1 MIERKGIK
9 KEIVG
14 TLRAPDILW
23 KHYGPKIRR
32 SRDSIF
38 VVWIESRESAAETS
52 LILFFL
58 NVAEDEEIKLP
69 PAMLLLNIWGTFEC
83 CVDSYLMFEYL
94 PYVHVYSL
102 LPFKLRALNDLSSGC
117 VFLDHFF
124 FWKSNLYALY
134 PFKNHSC
141 PVIKFYKKR
150 KTFLLSIANDTYN
163 FFIVLMEIS
172 SINL

>member
-1 MIERKGIK
+1 M
-9 KEIVG
+9 G

-58 NVAEDEEIKLP
+58 NVTEDEEIKLP

-124 FWKSNLYALY
+124 LE
-134 PFKNHSC
+134 
-141 PVIKFYKKR
+141 IKFVFSLSLQKSLVSSNKILQEKKS
-150 KTFLLSIANDTYN
+150 FLLSIANDTYN

>member
-1 MIERKGIK
+1 MIERKWIK

-14 TLRAPDILW
+14 TLRAPDIMW

-58 NVAEDEEIKLP
+58 NVTEDEEIKLP

-102 LPFKLRALNDLSSGC
+102 LPFNYVHWTTFRQV
-117 VFLDHFF
+117 VFSWIIFF
-124 FWKSNLYALY
+124 LE
-134 PFKNHSC
+134 
-141 PVIKFYKKR
+141 IKFVCSLSLQKSLVSSNKILQEKK
-150 KTFLLSIANDTYN
+150 
-163 FFIVLMEIS
+163 IVLAFYCKWHV
-172 SINL
+172 

>member
-38 VVWIESRESAAETS
+38 VVWIESRESAAESS

-58 NVAEDEEIKLP
+58 NVTEDEEIKLP

-124 FWKSNLYALY
+124 FLE
-134 PFKNHSC
+134 
-141 PVIKFYKKR
+141 IKFVCSLSLQKSLVSSNKILQEKK
-150 KTFLLSIANDTYN
+150 
-163 FFIVLMEIS
+163 IVLAFYCKWHV
-172 SINL
+172 

>member
-1 MIERKGIK
+1 MLRKRLKRVREGGENRIERKGIK

-23 KHYGPKIRR
+23 KHYGPKIRW

-58 NVAEDEEIKLP
+58 YVTEDEEMKLP

-117 VFLDHFF
+117 VSLDHFYF
-124 FWKSNLYALY
+124 LE
-134 PFKNHSC
+134 
-141 PVIKFYKKR
+141 IKFVC
-150 KTFLLSIANDTYN
+150 FS
-163 FFIVLMEIS
+163 IS
-172 SINL
+172 SKITRVQ

>member
-58 NVAEDEEIKLP
+58 NVTEDEEIKLP

-102 LPFKLRALNDLSSGC
+102 LPFKLRALNDLRQV
-117 VFLDHFF
+117 VFSWIIFF
-124 FWKSNLYALY
+124 FLE
-134 PFKNHSC
+134 
-141 PVIKFYKKR
+141 IKFVCSLSPQKSLVSSNKILQEKK
-150 KTFLLSIANDTYN
+150 
-163 FFIVLMEIS
+163 IVLAFYCKWHV
-172 SINL
+172 

>member
-1 MIERKGIK
+1 MLRKRLKRVREWGENMIERKGIK

-38 VVWIESRESAAETS
+38 VVWIESRESAAESS

-58 NVAEDEEIKLP
+58 NVTEDEEIKLP

-117 VFLDHFF
+117 VFLDDFF
-124 FWKSNLYALY
+124 FGNQI
-134 PFKNHSC
+134 C
-141 PVIKFYKKR
+141 M
-150 KTFLLSIANDTYN
+150 LSIPSKITR
-163 FFIVLMEIS
+163 VQ
-172 SINL
+172 